1 MKKSCL
7 QNAIQ
12 KQKGLCFYCHQP
24 LRNKATTE
32 HLLSKSRGGRK
43 TYRNIK
49 AAHFACNLLVGDLEV
64 RHKLRLASVGKR
76 FGFEEMRK
84 VASHIRAE
92 EVRLGAKRASANLAR
107 ERVSR
112 ACSLTEGLQI
122 TLSRTFLGDG
132 ARG

>member
-24 LRNKATTE
+24 MGRKATTE
-32 HLLSKSRGGRK
+32 HLLAKSRGGRK

-49 AAHFACNLLVGDLEV
+49 AAHFQCNLVVGDLEV

-76 FGFEEMRK
+76 FGYAEMRK
-84 VASHIRAE
+84 VADHIRAE
-92 EVRLGAKRASANLAR
+92 EVRLQNKHSAAKQAR
-107 ERVSR
+107 ERVNR
-112 ACSLTEGLQI
+112 ACSLTEGLHI

-132 ARG
+132 VRG